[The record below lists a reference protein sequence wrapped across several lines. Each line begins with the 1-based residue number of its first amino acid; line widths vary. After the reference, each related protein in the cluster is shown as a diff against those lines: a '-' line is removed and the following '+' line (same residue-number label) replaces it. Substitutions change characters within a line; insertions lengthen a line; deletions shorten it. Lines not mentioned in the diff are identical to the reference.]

1 MNITNSD
8 ARFLVELLT
17 YHALLQR
24 EDMKLGDHEMPER
37 LMVMTTFYSD
47 LYMKR
52 VFDETAPDK

>member
-24 EDMKLGDHEMPER
+24 KDFNLQLEGVPER
-37 LMVMTTFYSD
+37 IMADTAFFSD
-47 LYMKR
+47 LYMR
-52 VFDETAPDK
+52 EILHEDTPDK